1 MNRRAL
7 MAAPAGLLVLLL
19 LAGCAG
25 EKDTAGSPVATTA
38 AASSLP
44 IAAPV
49 VPPSPT
55 LTPTSTDQ
63 PVPTTTVPAQPTA
76 SVAQPRSV
84 GETATVTNVV
94 DGDTIDVRTTGRGTA
109 RIRVIGIDTPERG
122 ECNFGPATYNMK
134 TLVAGRPVVLS
145 AAGPGKDTT
154 DRYGRWLRYVDVN
167 GVDAGLGQITAGLAV
182 ARYDSRDGYG
192 WHSREARYIA
202 AQAAATLRKCGVPS
216 TPEPTRT
223 PARPGEGA
231 VDYGTCRAAKAAG
244 AVPSGGYREGRDVEY
259 SFYRDADDDGHV
271 CE

>member
-1 MNRRAL
+1 MAGSRRACS
-7 MAAPAGLLVLLL
+7 GNRLVL
-19 LAGCAG
+19 
-25 EKDTAGSPVATTA
+25 VAALTA
-38 AASSLP
+38 ASVLGWW
-44 IAAPV
+44 
-49 VPPSPT
+49 
-55 LTPTSTDQ
+55 LGDQ
-63 PVPTTTVPAQPTA
+63 RRTA
-76 SVAQPRSV
+76 DQLWR
-84 GETATVTNVV
+84 VTNVV
-94 DGDTIDVRTTGRGTA
+94 DGDTIDVRTTGGRTA

-122 ECNFGPATYNMK
+122 KCNFGPATYNMK

-192 WHSREARYIA
+192 WHYREARYIA

-223 PARPGEGA
+223 QAPPGAGA
-231 VDYGTCRAAKAAG
+231 FDYGTCRAAKAAG

-259 SFYRDADDDGHV
+259 GFYRDADNDGHV

>member
-7 MAAPAGLLVLLL
+7 VAAPTGLLVLLL

-25 EKDTAGSPVATTA
+25 GQDTAGSPVATTVA
-38 AASSLP
+38 GSRPP

-49 VPPSPT
+49 VPASPT

-63 PVPTTTVPAQPTA
+63 PVPTPTVPAQPTA
-76 SVAQPRSV
+76 SVAQPKSV

-94 DGDTIDVRTTGRGTA
+94 DGDTIDVRTTGRRTA

-145 AAGPGKDTT
+145 AAAPGKDTT

-192 WHSREARYIA
+192 RHHREARYIA
-202 AQAAATLRKCGVPS
+202 AQAAATLRKCGMPS

-223 PARPGEGA
+223 PAWPGEGA
-231 VDYGTCRAAKAAG
+231 IDYGTCGAAKTAG
-244 AVPSGGYREGRDVEY
+244 AVPSGGYRVGRDVEY
-259 SFYRDADDDGHV
+259 GFYRDGDNDGHV

>member
-7 MAAPAGLLVLLL
+7 ITTPAGLLVLLL

-25 EKDTAGSPVATTA
+25 GRDTAGSPVATTVA
-38 AASSLP
+38 GSKPP
-44 IAAPV
+44 INAPV

-55 LTPTSTDQ
+55 LTPTSTT
-63 PVPTTTVPAQPTA
+63 PTAPSRPTA

-84 GETATVTNVV
+84 GEAATVTKVV
-94 DGDTIDVRTTGRGTA
+94 DGDTIDVRTTDGGTA

-134 TLVAGRPVVLS
+134 TLAAGRPVVLS
-145 AAGPGKDTT
+145 KAGPGKDTT
-154 DRYGRWLRYVDVN
+154 DRYGRRLRYVDVN

-192 WHSREARYIA
+192 WHPREASYIA
-202 AQAAATLRKCGVPS
+202 AQAAATLRQCGVPS

-223 PARPGEGA
+223 PARPREGA
-231 VDYGTCRAAKAAG
+231 IDYGTCGAAKAAG

-259 SFYRDADDDGHV
+259 GFYRDADNDGHA